1 MCHQPDRLGA
11 LKRQKKNCRAPREAV
26 AFRVKISCG
35 LASRGL
41 VQGERKAAER
51 GGSPHDSWPPRCK
64 FDRGNRLYCT
74 KIPVALVHP
83 KVGLNEPMEQRP
95 CRERLMPCPLWN
107 RRTRVARLSRGSD
120 RRGLPHGKEGG
131 LRDYSC
137 THRDGEGKGR
147 KIFQDPKHDHFSL
160 IST

>member
-1 MCHQPDRLGA
+1 MHFLG
-11 LKRQKKNCRAPREAV
+11 V
-26 AFRVKISCG
+26 VG
-35 LASRGL
+35 RGL
-41 VQGERKAAER
+41 VERRSSPPHR
-51 GGSPHDSWPPRCK
+51 G
-64 FDRGNRLYCT
+64 
-74 KIPVALVHP
+74 ALVHP

>member
-1 MCHQPDRLGA
+1 MVKYLSVSEWFWDFRIFRFSTVFVTVDYVPLFNK
-11 LKRQKKNCRAPREAV
+11 LV
-26 AFRVKISCG
+26 AWKPSLIWR
-35 LASRGL
+35 RGS
-41 VQGERKAAER
+41 QN
-51 GGSPHDSWPPRCK
+51 
-64 FDRGNRLYCT
+64 DRGWFPPARWWLCRSET
-74 KIPVALVHP
+74 AKIPLIPGEWAN
-83 KVGLNEPMEQRP
+83 GLNEPMEQRP

>member
-1 MCHQPDRLGA
+1 MALSSRDHITGFTEFHQFVVHERVNKVTMYPEA
-11 LKRQKKNCRAPREAV
+11 LAAMEKYFLSVLTPGGHPR
-26 AFRVKISCG
+26 
-35 LASRGL
+35 
-41 VQGERKAAER
+41 
-51 GGSPHDSWPPRCK
+51 SP
-64 FDRGNRLYCT
+64 
-74 KIPVALVHP
+74 
-83 KVGLNEPMEQRP
+83 
-95 CRERLMPCPLWN
+95 
-107 RRTRVARLSRGSD
+107 RVARLSRGSD